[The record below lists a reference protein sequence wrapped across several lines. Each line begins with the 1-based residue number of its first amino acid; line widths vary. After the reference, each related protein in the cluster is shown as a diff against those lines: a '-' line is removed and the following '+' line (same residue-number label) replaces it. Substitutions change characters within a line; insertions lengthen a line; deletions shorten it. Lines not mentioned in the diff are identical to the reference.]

1 MSAMEI
7 PKPIAIGIIVVVAV
21 VALAVVYFLSG
32 GSGGRSGEVPASAYP
47 EYKRNEPLPDSALQG
62 PEVAPPIAGS
72 GKRR

>member
-1 MSAMEI
+1 
-7 PKPIAIGIIVVVAV
+7 
-21 VALAVVYFLSG
+21 LAVVYFLSG